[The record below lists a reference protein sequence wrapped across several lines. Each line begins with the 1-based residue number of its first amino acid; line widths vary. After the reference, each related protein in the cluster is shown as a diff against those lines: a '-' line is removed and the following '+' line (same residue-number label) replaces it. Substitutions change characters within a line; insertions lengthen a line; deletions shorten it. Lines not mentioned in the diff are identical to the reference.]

1 MEAIEDEML
10 PDDTNDMLNGSRK
23 GKHEV
28 KYYDHIMG
36 VSELQTRQKAKQQKQ
51 KAVIVAKQ
59 GQLLRCL
66 MALGV
71 YLRKFFM
78 EHLDRTEITIDTQF
92 FGRFCMLQDPDADV
106 DSLYPKKIVYEPNVG
121 LVKKSNQS
129 TMNLH
134 QAAQQ
139 NSEGF
144 PA

>member
-1 MEAIEDEML
+1 
-10 PDDTNDMLNGSRK
+10 
-23 GKHEV
+23 
-28 KYYDHIMG
+28 
-36 VSELQTRQKAKQQKQ
+36 
-51 KAVIVAKQ
+51 
-59 GQLLRCL
+59 

-78 EHLDRTEITIDTQF
+78 EHLDRAEITIDTQF
-92 FGRFCMLQDPDADV
+92 FGRFCMLQDPDADA

-139 NSEGF
+139 NSDGF